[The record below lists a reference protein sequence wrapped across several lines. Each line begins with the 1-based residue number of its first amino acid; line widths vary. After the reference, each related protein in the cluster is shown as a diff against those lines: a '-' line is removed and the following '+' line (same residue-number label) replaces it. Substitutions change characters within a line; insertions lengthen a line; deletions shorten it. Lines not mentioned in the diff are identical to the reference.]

1 MTDITALLNQA
12 AEGDAEALNRAY
24 PSIYEELR
32 RLARSALGNAE
43 SSGRTLGITA
53 LVHEAFLRLAAADTI
68 TWRGRREF
76 FAYAARVMR
85 NLIVDAARQR
95 AATKHGGDL
104 QRCDEMLE
112 LIAGDTNID
121 DVLIVDQNLTR
132 LAEVDARLAEVVEL
146 HVFAGMPFSD
156 IAQCLDVA
164 KRTVMR
170 DWSKARLLLQDLQAG

>member
-24 PSIYEELR
+24 PTIYEELR
-32 RLARSALGNAE
+32 RLARSALGSAQP
-43 SSGRTLGITA
+43 GRTLGITS
-53 LVHEAFLRLAAADTI
+53 LVHEAFLRLAAADSV
-68 TWRGRREF
+68 TWRARHEF

-95 AATKHGGDL
+95 ATTKHGGDL
-104 QRCDEMLE
+104 QRCDEALE
-112 LIAGDTNID
+112 LIAGETRIE
-121 DVLIVDQNLTR
+121 DVLAVDQSLTR
-132 LAEVDARLAEVVEL
+132 LAEIDPRLAEVVEL
-146 HVFAGMPFSD
+146 HVFAGMPFVE

-170 DWSKARLLLQDLQAG
+170 DWSKARLLLQDLAVE